1 MYNIPLSFQEPLA
14 FQEQGGESRSSF
26 PCTEM
31 GLQKIQFLLVFFFF
45 SLFSCPGIFP
55 WPDEYLNKNMVR
67 GEQERGE
74 KTQERT

>member
-45 SLFSCPGIFP
+45 PSFPAPEFFPGLMNI
-55 WPDEYLNKNMVR
+55 
-67 GEQERGE
+67 
-74 KTQERT
+74 